1 MTCDE
6 SNLMWAEHLNHTLAP
21 EQEAQLQA
29 HLASCEACRAEIGR
43 LEALWRDLGTLPAE
57 EPNVAVRT
65 RFYDALAA
73 YRDGAASGAG
83 HLFPELRRGP
93 EGRPAWWQI
102 AAGVALLALGAAAG
116 YGVRSQEAHSAQAA
130 AEMEQLRGEVNN
142 MRQLVALS
150 LMQQQSASERLR
162 GVSWANR
169 VQPSDKEVLTALI
182 ETMNHDPNVNVRLA
196 AVDALRR
203 FSSSPQTR
211 PVALEAAIQALPRQN
226 APIVQVAIIDLL
238 VDLRE
243 KDAAPELRRV
253 VSDRDANNGVREHA
267 QWALERLQ

>member
-6 SNLMWAEHLNHTLAP
+6 SNLMWAEHLNHTLTP
-21 EQEAQLQA
+21 EQETQLQA
-29 HLASCEACRAEIGR
+29 HLASCEACRAEVGR
-43 LEALWRDLGTLPAE
+43 LEAFWQDLGALPAQ
-57 EPNVAVRT
+57 EPGVTMRT

-83 HLFPELRRGP
+83 HLFPRGGGSG
-93 EGRPAWWQI
+93 GRPAWWQI
-102 AAGVALLALGAAAG
+102 AAGVALLALGATAG
-116 YGVRSQEAHSAQAA
+116 YGVRSEEAHSAQAA
-130 AEMEQLRGEVNN
+130 AEVEQLRGEVNN

-203 FSSSPQTR
+203 FSSSRETR